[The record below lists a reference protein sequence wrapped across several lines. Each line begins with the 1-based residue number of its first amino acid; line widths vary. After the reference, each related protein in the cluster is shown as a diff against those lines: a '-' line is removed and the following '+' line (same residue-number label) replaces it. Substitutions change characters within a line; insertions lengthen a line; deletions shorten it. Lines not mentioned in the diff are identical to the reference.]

1 MTVTV
6 ESVHDLAQPNNS
18 PNKAGLDEAVTGPH
32 GRGPGSSAMDKID
45 IQFLHREDR
54 MAGVKLTAD

>member
-18 PNKAGLDEAVTGPH
+18 PSKAGFKRSRQGSRTTRA
-32 GRGPGSSAMDKID
+32 PGSSAMNKID
-45 IQFLHREDR
+45 IQFRHREDR
-54 MAGVKLTAD
+54 IWVKLMAD